1 VIFDLGIGDAK
12 ARPDAAMG
20 LAACEAASTEAPRE
34 GSVGAGTGATLGKTR
49 GPRLA
54 MKGGVGTA
62 SVQIGDVTIG
72 ALVVVNA
79 VGDVVDGTGQVV
91 AGARATEGA
100 PLAAS
105 HPVQAVDDER
115 LAAGTCTTIGVVAT
129 DLPLDKAGATRL
141 AQAAHDGLARAVRP
155 AHTAFDGDTL
165 FALSTARDQARVWP
179 VPVAITAAA
188 ADVVATAIRRA
199 AWLARGLGGVPG
211 CADDQPEHCHTQEP
225 SASSGT

>member
-1 VIFDLGIGDAK
+1 
-12 ARPDAAMG
+12 
-20 LAACEAASTEAPRE
+20 
-34 GSVGAGTGATLGKTR
+34 
-49 GPRLA
+49 
-54 MKGGVGTA
+54 
-62 SVQIGDVTIG
+62 
-72 ALVVVNA
+72 
-79 VGDVVDGTGQVV
+79 
-91 AGARATEGA
+91 
-100 PLAAS
+100 
-105 HPVQAVDDER
+105 VQAVDDER